1 MKGDVN
7 STILS
12 YFKIIVIS
20 DWIFQTITSEN
31 VLRESDSYN
40 VVDGDVSSD
49 LPVDI

>member
-1 MKGDVN
+1 MN

-12 YFKIIVIS
+12 DLKILVIS
-20 DWIFQTITSEN
+20 DWIFQTIASEN
-31 VLRESDSYN
+31 VLRESNSYN